1 MKETIYKSLILS
13 LFLTNIWSV
22 VMFFIYFFE
31 SPGWLHGLETIIFF
45 IKTCWTS
52 IVLGIIVILIS
63 FIKSIKIK
71 FKMFLLVLIA
81 WINVFL
87 SILLITVMSLKI
99 TGLDAFYELVLI
111 LIISVISVLLI
122 RKLSKQVNIRSN
134 E

>member
-99 TGLDAFYELVLI
+99 TGLDAFYELGLI
-111 LIISVISVLLI
+111 LIISIISLLLI
-122 RKLSKQVNIRSN
+122 RKLSKQVNIYPN

>member
-13 LFLTNIWSV
+13 LFLTNIWSI

-31 SPGWLHGLETIIFF
+31 SPGWLHGLETLIIF
-45 IKTCWTS
+45 IKTCWTL
-52 IVLGIIVILIS
+52 IVLGLIVILIS

-71 FKMFLLVLIA
+71 FKIFSLALIA

-87 SILLITVMSLKI
+87 SILLITIMSLKI

>member
-1 MKETIYKSLILS
+1 MKETVYKSLILS

-31 SPGWLHGLETIIFF
+31 SPGWLHGLETIIIF

-52 IVLGIIVILIS
+52 IILGIIVILIS
-63 FIKSIKIK
+63 FIKSVKIK

-87 SILLITVMSLKI
+87 SILLITIMSLKI

-111 LIISVISVLLI
+111 LIISVISLLLI
-122 RKLSKQVNIRSN
+122 RKLSKQVNIYPN